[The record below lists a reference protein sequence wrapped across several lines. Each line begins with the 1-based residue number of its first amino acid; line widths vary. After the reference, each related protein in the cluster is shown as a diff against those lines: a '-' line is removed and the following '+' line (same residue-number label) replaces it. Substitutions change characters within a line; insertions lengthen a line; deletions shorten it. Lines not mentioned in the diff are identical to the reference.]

1 MNDTSRQRQEI
12 NLSVNTKIERDR
24 ALIVKAREKG
34 KLPLF
39 GVFVRLSGPGWLQSA
54 ITLGGG
60 TLSNSLYLAV
70 LTGFTF
76 LWLQPAAMAVGIV
89 MLSAIS

>member
-1 MNDTSRQRQEI
+1 MADVDKSQQI
-12 NLSVNTKIERDR
+12 NLSVNDRIERDR
-24 ALIVKAREKG
+24 QMINDARARGKG
-34 KLPLF
+34 PLF
-39 GVFVRLSGPGWLQSA
+39 GVFLRLSGPGWLQSA

-76 LWLQPAAMAVGIV
+76 LWLQPVAMAVGIV
-89 MLSAIS
+89 MLSAIA